1 MNAVLWSYVLG
12 SSLLGLAIGS
22 FIAARV
28 QRTLATLPQN
38 LWGRSSCLSCKKNLV
53 WKDLIPV
60 LSYLI
65 LRGKCRHCRQT
76 FSPVYVIIELLTAL
90 TFGGILFFGVTTGL
104 FPLPIDTS
112 TLWLFVGSTISTLLV
127 WSVLI
132 YVCSLDL
139 LIMAFPIRFLAWV
152 TFIIFLYRSIDFP
165 MGFLDALYGGSLFL
179 GTLGIIRY
187 VGKHLRGIDV
197 MGEGDLWIAL
207 LLGVSLG
214 LRGAII
220 AFYSSFLL
228 GAVLSVLLLVWTRK
242 QSEPLVLPF
251 APFLAIGWFI
261 ALFWTEPLFLL
272 LFPS

>member
-1 MNAVLWSYVLG
+1 MNATLWSYVLG

-104 FPLPIDTS
+104 FPLPIDTL

-139 LIMAFPIRFLAWV
+139 LIMAFPIRFLTWV
-152 TFIIFLYRSIDFP
+152 TFITFLYRGIDFP

-179 GTLGIIRY
+179 GTLGLIRY
-187 VGKHLRGIDV
+187 VGQRLRGIDV